1 MANTSKPTP
10 TITPKDTKHIAN
22 LLHVPLNDEE
32 IETLTPQL
40 SQAAEY
46 VQVLQELDLSGIQ
59 ETNQVTGLKNV
70 FREDMITPSLSQE
83 EALRNA
89 KNTYDGYFVVPAT
102 IAKE

>member
-1 MANTSKPTP
+1 MANTSVTPP
-10 TITPKDTKHIAN
+10 TITIKDTKHIAN
-22 LLHVPLNDEE
+22 LLHLPLSDEE

-46 VQVLQELDLSGIQ
+46 VQVLQELDLTDTQ

-70 FREDMITPSLSQE
+70 FRDDVIEPSLSQE

-89 KNTYDGYFVVPAT
+89 KQVSEGYFVVPAT
-102 IAKE
+102 INKE